1 MSTQAS
7 KISLRVLAFAAAVAA
22 AVLVSIPALAV
33 PVLYNGTMRVIVRAG
48 TAPVY
53 LGGSD
58 VTTAGYLLST
68 ADSPLHLNLLTGES
82 LYGTSTG
89 SIAVGVLRTGETT

>member
-1 MSTQAS
+1 MAFQGLLVTLTTDPTVIAGV
-7 KISLRVLAFAAAVAA
+7 SLH
-22 AVLVSIPALAV
+22 
-33 PVLYNGTMRVIVRAG
+33 GTMRVLVKPGSA
-48 TAPVY
+48 AVY

-58 VTTAGYLLST
+58 VTTAGYPLST
-68 ADSPLHLNLLTGES
+68 ADSPLVLNLVTGET